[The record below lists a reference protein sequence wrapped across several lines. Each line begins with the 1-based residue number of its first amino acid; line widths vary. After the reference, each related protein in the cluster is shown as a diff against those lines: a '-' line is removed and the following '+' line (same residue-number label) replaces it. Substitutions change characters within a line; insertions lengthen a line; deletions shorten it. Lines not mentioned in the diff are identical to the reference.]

1 MARPKLKQR
10 KQRVNLTLDPGT
22 VKGAKELA
30 DVLGISLSELVG
42 LALRLKFVM
51 KG

>member
-1 MARPKLKQR
+1 MARPKLNQR
-10 KQRVNLTLDPGT
+10 KQRVNLTLDPDT

-42 LALRLKFVM
+42 LALRLNFVM
-51 KG
+51 KR